1 MSFKCG
7 SAAAKQDAAGGRAPI
22 ATQGDEVDALR
33 ESADVE
39 GGVAQELLGVQ
50 CLACSV
56 REGERGQA

>member
-7 SAAAKQDAAGGRAPI
+7 STAAEQDAAGGRAPI
-22 ATQGDEVDALR
+22 ASKGDEVDALR

-50 CLACSV
+50 RLACSV

>member
-1 MSFKCG
+1 MSLKCR
-7 SAAAKQDAAGGRAPI
+7 SAAAEQDAAGGRAPI

-33 ESADVE
+33 ESADVK

-50 CLACSV
+50 RLACSV